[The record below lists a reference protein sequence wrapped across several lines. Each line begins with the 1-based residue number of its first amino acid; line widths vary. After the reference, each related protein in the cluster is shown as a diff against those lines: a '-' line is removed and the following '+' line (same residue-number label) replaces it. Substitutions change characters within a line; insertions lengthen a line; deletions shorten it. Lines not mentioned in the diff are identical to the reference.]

1 MHLLISTKQQ
11 LAMNIKI
18 LFIDDHPLQVEG
30 CKAALQSNPYGYE
43 VTFDAAYDLKSA
55 YKIVN
60 DEKKVSEYNIIFVD
74 KRMQAVPELKLEDGT
89 DLIEIIQKKSIDTKI
104 AVLTTHTEYLIL
116 FQLTKK
122 YDLNA
127 LLVKSDSNAVMLATA
142 VHEMMQ
148 GRQYFSRTA
157 VECMKDMAEREHVL
171 DYYNRRI
178 IFYLSQGIRTKNL
191 AELMNLSQSTIEKRK
206 AQIRDYLCIKKG
218 GDPELVAESRRLG
231 LV

>member
-1 MHLLISTKQQ
+1 MHLLTKTKQQ
-11 LAMNIKI
+11 STMNIKI

-30 CKAALQSNPYGYE
+30 CKVALQSNPYGYE
-43 VTFDAAYDLKSA
+43 VTFDAAYDLTSA

-60 DEKKVSEYNIIFVD
+60 DEKRISDYDIVFVD
-74 KRMQAVPELKLEDGT
+74 KRMPAAPDLGLEDGT
-89 DLIEIIQKKSIDTKI
+89 DLIEIIQKKAISTKI

-122 YDLNA
+122 YDLNG
-127 LLVKSDSNAVMLATA
+127 LLVKSDVNSTTLALA

-148 GRQYFSRTA
+148 DKQFFTRTA
-157 VECMKDMAEREHVL
+157 IECMKDMAEREHVL
-171 DYYNRRI
+171 DFYNRRI

-191 AELMNLSQSTIEKRK
+191 AELMNVSQSTIEKRK